1 MTIEEIVLIAKTLV
15 ELLEKLV
22 RLVIDTL
29 SYLKNRKSKKI
40 TASV

>member
-1 MTIEEIVLIAKTLV
+1 MTIEEIILIAKTLV

-29 SYLKNRKSKKI
+29 SYLKNRKS
-40 TASV
+40 

>member
-29 SYLKNRKSKKI
+29 SYLKNRES
-40 TASV
+40 

>member
-29 SYLKNRKSKKI
+29 SYLKNRKC
-40 TASV
+40 